1 MADDSPK
8 TSKRRKTGGTKA
20 PAKKARA
27 KKRTTRKT
35 TRRPAQAP
43 PDDPPAAETAPTRR
57 ADPPAEPARRR
68 DPPPVEPA
76 PRRAEPPTRAAASG
90 PAPTGAD
97 AADPLADFFYSPDEG
112 GAPGALLAA
121 PAEALVP
128 TGDVEDEAD
137 TEAEYLAFWLADELY
152 AVPVA
157 ALREIVRPLPVT
169 DVPRTPP
176 WILGVV
182 TLRGTVLPVFDL
194 RLRLG
199 LPAREET
206 RSTRVL
212 VLEGEDGH
220 AGILADRVD
229 QVVRAG
235 DDLEPAP
242 GALGGGSEH
251 IDGLLRREGRM
262 IIVLNLDGALRVDD
276 RRARET
282 A

>member
-1 MADDSPK
+1 MAPTEALAPAQDADD
-8 TSKRRKTGGTKA
+8 
-20 PAKKARA
+20 
-27 KKRTTRKT
+27 
-35 TRRPAQAP
+35 
-43 PDDPPAAETAPTRR
+43 E
-57 ADPPAEPARRR
+57 
-68 DPPPVEPA
+68 V
-76 PRRAEPPTRAAASG
+76 
-90 PAPTGAD
+90 D
-97 AADPLADFFYSPDEG
+97 A
-112 GAPGALLAA
+112 
-121 PAEALVP
+121 
-128 TGDVEDEAD
+128 
-137 TEAEYLAFWLADELY
+137 EAEYLTFWLADELY

-199 LPAREET
+199 LPVRESH
-206 RSTRVL
+206 RSTRIL
-212 VLEGEDGH
+212 VIEGDDGH

-242 GALGGGSEH
+242 GALGSSSEH
-251 IDGLLRREGRM
+251 IEGLLRRDGRM
-262 IIVLNLDGALRVDD
+262 IIVLNLDGALRIDD
-276 RRARET
+276 RHARET